1 MNVPIEWDGK
11 TRIGPLVIGMT
22 DSQMKAE
29 LPGQVIVDP
38 SPLVNPDDGY
48 TWESGEYGL
57 AVAVVD
63 GIVVSISSTL
73 ELLVDGDNIIG
84 MPKSEALWRL
94 GGEIGC
100 ETGEVEIVE
109 TAAGL
114 VLHCINDHVVR
125 ANLDNFDLIGD

>member
-63 GIVVSISSTL
+63 GIVVSAYTNGKGHG
-73 ELLVDGDNIIG
+73 LLDKARA
-84 MPKSEALWRL
+84 M
-94 GGEIGC
+94 
-100 ETGEVEIVE
+100 
-109 TAAGL
+109 GL
-114 VLHCINDHVVR
+114 VGR
-125 ANLDNFDLIGD
+125 YFS